1 MEGLKKNI
9 SDNPDLT
16 VVLKDEYPVQRAEEE
31 VKPQT
36 LLKVSG
42 EIIKKRKMNFS
53 KEEEC
58 TILGQQM
65 FTDQC
70 INMVQGLLSKQFP
83 KISPFQDTVIGKN
96 YLADFSL
103 HWVCVANMESRK
115 KYNEIHY
122 L

>member
-1 MEGLKKNI
+1 MFFDEHGRFEKNI

-16 VVLKDEYPVQRAEEE
+16 VVLKDEYPIQRAEEE
-31 VKPQT
+31 VKPQM

-42 EIIKKRKMNFS
+42 KIIKKR
-53 KEEEC
+53 
-58 TILGQQM
+58 
-65 FTDQC
+65 
-70 INMVQGLLSKQFP
+70 MVQGLLSKQFP
-83 KISPFQDTVIGKN
+83 KISRFQDTGIGMN

>member
-1 MEGLKKNI
+1 M
-9 SDNPDLT
+9 
-16 VVLKDEYPVQRAEEE
+16 
-31 VKPQT
+31 
-36 LLKVSG
+36 LKVSG

-53 KEEEC
+53 EEEC

-65 FTDQC
+65 FTDGW
-70 INMVQGLLSKQFP
+70 INVVQGLLSKQFP
-83 KISPFQDTVIGKN
+83 KISRFQDTVIGKN

-103 HWVCVANMESRK
+103 HWVSVANMESRK